1 MDLYCIEWVINLRPY
16 KQQKIILSGTCRA
29 LEVKLIKWL
38 SSWPLP
44 LRLIIFKLETINTN
58 LKKVEGPDGS
68 LQMDT
73 LHVCL
78 FLLSQF
84 SHLSLTSLPHSQNEL
99 GTAWKKPGAHT
110 SSCLVCW
117 YDSDS
122 WKLPLSYW
130 GGSRK
135 PNLSLERN
143 FFFFVLQITDW
154 SLKPNKMKCCVF
166 AKLTRL
172 PWDCVGSAVK
182 GKGSGQPASSRA
194 QGFSLSSG
202 DSTIEWR
209 AQGFEGSW
217 GCF

>member
-1 MDLYCIEWVINLRPY
+1 MGVFKW
-16 KQQKIILSGTCRA
+16 ILCMFVSFSS
-29 LEVKLIKWL
+29 L
-38 SSWPLP
+38 SSLICLSLACPTHRMNLALPGRNLVHIPALAWFAGTIQTAGNFPSATGAGPGSQIFP
-44 LRLIIFKLETINTN
+44 LR
-58 LKKVEGPDGS
+58 
-68 LQMDT
+68 
-73 LHVCL
+73 
-78 FLLSQF
+78 
-84 SHLSLTSLPHSQNEL
+84 
-99 GTAWKKPGAHT
+99 GT
-110 SSCLVCW
+110 
-117 YDSDS
+117 
-122 WKLPLSYW
+122 
-130 GGSRK
+130 
-135 PNLSLERN
+135 

-166 AKLTRL
+166 AKLTRRWL